1 MRRLLRACTTIL
13 LTAGLACP
21 TLAEAPASPA
31 SAAHAP
37 RGPVRCRQRAGVV
50 LAGPRAAEGELHE
63 LALPA
68 RELRRLS
75 LRPETHSV
83 DPSRWPR
90 EPKTPREVT
99 PTPLARALAQLC
111 PPLFSST
118 ELESIATHIVQA
130 STRHDVDPMLL
141 AALTYHQSGCD
152 ARRHSSWGSGLT
164 MLNRGLFPSSVAR
177 GELTFAVRGPDG
189 AWATHTL
196 ALDLPP
202 DFSLHTPAHHLE
214 LAAALL
220 HMYRVQCGEL
230 DHSCASVAH
239 RHHVSHFVWGDH
251 VRSTVAED
259 AILTARRRLIRS
271 YEGRGDALTARL
283 GGLVL
288 SSPLEGAPRIV
299 TSGLGEP
306 REEGKRAHAGID
318 YASRYGEPVR
328 AVADGEVSRAGAD
341 LADGTLIDVEPARTA
356 LVDERDMGVRGLF
369 VEVAHEGGFR
379 SIYAHLASYVVA
391 PGSKL
396 TRGDLIGY
404 VGTTGIRESD
414 PHLHFGL
421 FAGEQVVDPVH
432 ALAPLLFAPTRGV
445 PASSTSHPKPSRSA
459 RASGATR
466 DRRAVR

>member
-1 MRRLLRACTTIL
+1 M
-13 LTAGLACP
+13 
-21 TLAEAPASPA
+21 
-31 SAAHAP
+31 
-37 RGPVRCRQRAGVV
+37 RCRQRAGVV
-50 LAGPRAAEGELHE
+50 LARTRAEGELHE
-63 LALPA
+63 HALSA

-90 EPKTPREVT
+90 EPDTPRDVT
-99 PTPLARALAQLC
+99 PTRLAKALAQLC
-111 PPLFSST
+111 LPLFSSA
-118 ELESIATHIVQA
+118 ELERIARHIVQA
-130 STRHDVDPMLL
+130 SERHDVDPMLL

-164 MLNRGLFPSSVAR
+164 MLNHGLFPTSVAR
-177 GELTFAVRGPDG
+177 GELTYAVRGPDG
-189 AWATHTL
+189 AWATRTL

-202 DFSLHTPAHHLE
+202 NISLHDPAHHLE

-220 HMYRVQCGEL
+220 HMYREQCGEL
-230 DHSCASVAH
+230 DRSCAAVPH

-271 YEGRGDALTARL
+271 YEGRGDELTARL
-283 GGLVL
+283 GGLLL
-288 SSPLEGAPRIV
+288 SSPLDGAPRIV

-318 YASRYGEPVR
+318 YASHYGEPVR
-328 AVADGEVSRAGAD
+328 AVADGEVRRAGTD
-341 LADGTLIDVEPARTA
+341 LADGTLIDVEPARAA
-356 LVDERDMGVRGLF
+356 LVSDRDMGVRGLF
-369 VEVAHEGGFR
+369 VEVAHEGGLR

-391 PGSKL
+391 AGSKVA
-396 TRGDLIGY
+396 RGDLIGY
-404 VGTTGIRESD
+404 VGTSGIRESD

-432 ALAPLLFAPTRGV
+432 ALAPLLFAPTLGARD
-445 PASSTSHPKPSRSA
+445 SSTSHPKPSRSA
-459 RASGATR
+459 RTAHNGATR
-466 DRRAVR
+466 SSVR